1 MGIPKFF
8 GRFILGKYKDEVAS
22 NTLPSTGGEYIANV
36 EFDLG
41 GILHHTA
48 EIIYSYGDGYN
59 KYRTREVTNIMSST
73 DGSIK
78 LVKEFCIA
86 VTDEIEKIIKA
97 FIEEVNSKYKK
108 IGNLVIAMDGVA
120 PFAKIIQQR
129 TRRYRTTMKN
139 EETRGPN
146 IAPHPSWDSNSITPG
161 TDFVDMFDRHIRGW
175 IMEDN
180 IKSLVY
186 NKIIFSSYRKRGE
199 GEHKLFGFRRQGL
212 YEFEEEIKIDDTPI
226 TICYGS
232 DADLILLNLG
242 NETDNVYIVRDK
254 DKKVNTRK
262 GALNGTEI
270 HGVVINVDKLKEII
284 VDEMTDRSTK
294 NTMLRSTYYSI
305 LRDFILMTLF
315 LGNDFLPKV
324 FCFADLPVALS
335 EFMTIYSYYI
345 FNTLKEKDGEYV
357 LARKSKGDITSDNG
371 FLCREDGGIN
381 WEVLLI
387 FMEKITELEPEYL
400 KILGSRQKRES
411 KGENTKENNS
421 QSLDTAITMKNA
433 VSERSGN
440 VKTSYTLDLVKF
452 RNKWYNLVLGPKTSQ
467 MKKFLSKH
475 NINYVSEESSIE
487 MYKQYLTGLQWIL
500 LYYVRGTENVNKFWS
515 YTYTQSPMME
525 DIYHYTKVMVESGR
539 NIRVSDLLNKPTDPN
554 FGPIHQLLSVMPP
567 KSKDLI
573 PKLYRDLLLK
583 TNPLSYIAPYKFN
596 VDYESA
602 TAEHEG
608 LTILPIVDPLE
619 IIRLVNI
626 TSKKKKIGKHIS
638 GEEELDT
645 IIVRGIREGGMKY
658 TEEEKRKLRKKGY
671 ELIKKMESD
680 NPKKQTRKPYKENI
694 GSQENERSRSKSR
707 KPYKKNID
715 SQENERFRNKS
726 RKPYKKGEL
735 NTKVEF

>member
-22 NTLPSTGGEYIANV
+22 NTLPSSDNEYIANV

-48 EIIYSYGDGYN
+48 EVIYSYGSGYN
-59 KYRTREVTNIMSST
+59 KYRSKEVNKIMSTT
-73 DGSIK
+73 DGSLS
-78 LVKEFCIA
+78 LVKEFCYA

-97 FIEEVNSKYKK
+97 FIDEVNPRKK

-129 TRRYRTTMKN
+129 TRRYRTVMKN
-139 EETRGPN
+139 EETGGPN
-146 IAPHPSWDSNSITPG
+146 VAPHPSWDSNSITPG

-175 IMEDN
+175 ITDDS
-180 IKSLVY
+180 IRSLVY

-199 GEHKLFGFRRQGL
+199 GEHKLFSFRKQGL
-212 YEFEEEIKIDDTPI
+212 YKFEEEIKTDGTPI

-232 DADLILLNLG
+232 DADLILLNLKD
-242 NETDNVYIVRDK
+242 ETDNVYIVRDK

-262 GALNGTEI
+262 GALNGTDE
-270 HGVVINVDKLKEII
+270 HGVVIDIDKLKEII

-294 NTMLRSTYYSI
+294 STMLVSTYYSVI
-305 LRDFILMTLF
+305 RDFILMTFF

-324 FCFADLPVALS
+324 FCFTDLPVALS
-335 EFMTIYSYYI
+335 EFITIYSHYI

-357 LARKSKGDITSDNG
+357 LARKPKGNITSDNG

-387 FMEKITELEPEYL
+387 FMEKIAELEPEYL
-400 KILGSRQKRES
+400 KILGSRQKRDARE
-411 KGENTKENNS
+411 EITKENNS
-421 QSLDTAITMKNA
+421 QSLDVAITMKNA
-433 VSERSGN
+433 VSKRSGN
-440 VKTSYTLDLVKF
+440 IETSYTLDLEKF
-452 RNKWYNLVLGPKTSQ
+452 RNKWYNLTLGPKTSH
-467 MKKFLSKH
+467 MRKFLSKN
-475 NINYVSEESSIE
+475 NINYVSDESCNE

-500 LYYVRGTENVNKFWS
+500 LYYIRGTENVNKFWS
-515 YTYTQSPMME
+515 YTYTQSPMMN
-525 DIYHYTKVMVESGR
+525 DIYLYTKEMIESGK

-567 KSKDLI
+567 KSKDLL
-573 PKLYRDLLLK
+573 PKLYRDLLLADER
-583 TNPLSYIAPYKFN
+583 LSYIAPHRFN

-602 TAEHEG
+602 TSEHEG
-608 LTILPIVDPLE
+608 LAVLPIVDPFQ
-619 IIRLVNI
+619 IIRIVSI
-626 TSKKKKIGKHIS
+626 VSDKKRSKKYIL

-645 IIVRGIREGGMKY
+645 IIVRGVRDGGMKY
-658 TEEEKRKLRKKGY
+658 MGDKKRNPRKKTDNTEER
-671 ELIKKMESD
+671 
-680 NPKKQTRKPYKENI
+680 TRKPYKKKVDSE
-694 GSQENERSRSKSR
+694 EDDRSRSKSR
-707 KPYKKNID
+707 KPYRKNN
-715 SQENERFRNKS
+715 SQENDRS
-726 RKPYKKGEL
+726 RSTSKKPYKGKEL